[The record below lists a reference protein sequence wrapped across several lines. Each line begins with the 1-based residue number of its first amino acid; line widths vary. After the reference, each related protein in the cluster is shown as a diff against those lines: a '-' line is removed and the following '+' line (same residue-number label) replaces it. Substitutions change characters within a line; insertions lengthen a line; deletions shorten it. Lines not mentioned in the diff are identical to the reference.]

1 MKIPKIDI
9 TDGFLRV
16 REYSKKDAESLSRVI
31 SENKAGLIHTFPL
44 TVKRTATASEAA
56 DYIGDKV
63 KDREQGVN
71 AFCGIFLNDDTL
83 IGQFNF
89 TKFDWN
95 VPKCEVGYFITK
107 TLNGKGFA
115 TDATRLCATW
125 AFNEL
130 GIEKITLRIWPENLA
145 SIAVARKLGAR
156 EVGLAVNDFRSA
168 DGKLYDALIFEL
180 LK

>member
-16 REYSKKDAESLSRVI
+16 REYNRKDAESLSHLITENR
-31 SENKAGLIHTFPL
+31 SELNHTFPL

-56 DYIGDKV
+56 DYIGDKIRE
-63 KDREQGVN
+63 REQGVN
-71 AFCGIFLNDDTL
+71 AFCGIFLNDGTL

-95 VPKCEVGYFITK
+95 VPKCEAGYFINK
-107 TLNGKGFA
+107 ALNGKGFA
-115 TDATRLCATW
+115 TAATRLCMHW
-125 AFNEL
+125 AFNEI
-130 GIEKITLRIWPENLA
+130 GIEKITLRIWPQNHA

-156 EVGLAVNDFRSA
+156 EVGLAHNDFRSA
-168 DGKLYDALIFEL
+168 DGKLYDSMIFEL

>member
-16 REYSKKDAESLSRVI
+16 REYNRKDAESLSLLI
-31 SENKAGLIHTFPL
+31 IENRPELNHTFPL

-56 DYIGDKV
+56 DYISDKI
-63 KDREQGVN
+63 KEREQGVN
-71 AFCGIFLNDDTL
+71 AFCGIFLSDGTL

-107 TLNGKGFA
+107 SLNGKGFA
-115 TDATRLCATW
+115 TDAARLCATW

-156 EVGLAVNDFRSA
+156 EVGLAINDFRSA

>member
-1 MKIPKIDI
+1 MKIPKINI
-9 TDGFLRV
+9 TDGFLRI
-16 REYSKKDAESLSRVI
+16 REYVKKDAESLSQLI
-31 SENKAGLIHTFPL
+31 SENKSGLIHTFPL
-44 TVKRTATASEAA
+44 TVKRTSTPKEAA
-56 DYIGDKV
+56 EYISDKIRE
-63 KDREQGVN
+63 REQDVN

-89 TKFDWN
+89 TKFDWS

-107 TLNGKGFA
+107 SLNGKGFA
-115 TDATRLCATW
+115 TDATRLCTMW

-156 EVGLAVNDFRSA
+156 EVGLAINDFRSA

>member
-16 REYSKKDAESLSRVI
+16 REYNRKDAESLSLLITENR
-31 SENKAGLIHTFPL
+31 SELNHTFPL

-56 DYIGDKV
+56 DYIGDKI
-63 KDREQGVN
+63 KEREQGVN
-71 AFCGIFLNDDTL
+71 AFCGIFLHDGTL

-95 VPKCEVGYFITK
+95 VPKCEAGYFINK
-107 TLNGKGFA
+107 SLNGKGFA
-115 TDATRLCATW
+115 TAATRLCVDW
-125 AFNEL
+125 AFNEIS
-130 GIEKITLRIWPENLA
+130 IEKITLRIWPQNHA

-156 EVGLAVNDFRSA
+156 EAGLALNDFRSA
-168 DGKLYDALIFEL
+168 DGKLYDSMIFEL